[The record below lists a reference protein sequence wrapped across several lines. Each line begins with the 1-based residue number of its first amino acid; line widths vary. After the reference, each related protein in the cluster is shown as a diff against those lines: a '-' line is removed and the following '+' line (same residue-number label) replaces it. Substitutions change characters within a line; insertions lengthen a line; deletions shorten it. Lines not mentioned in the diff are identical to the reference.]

1 MKVAVI
7 GAGFVGVVTGACLA
21 EKGHTVVCVD
31 VDPDKVDMINNAQ
44 PPIYEA
50 GLESLLKG
58 NAGDRLRASTDL
70 RSAVL
75 ESDISM
81 IAVGTPNEGSA
92 IDLRFIEE
100 VSREVGA
107 AIADHSG
114 YPTVVVK
121 STVVPGT
128 TDDVVL
134 PILEDAS
141 GKRAG
146 PDFRLGM
153 NPEFLRQGS
162 AVADFMDPDRIVLGG
177 IDDRSVETMADLYA
191 VFEGTDVV
199 RTTPRTA
206 EMIKYAANSL
216 LATMIS
222 YSNEIANLC
231 AAIGDVDAIEVLE
244 GVRLDR
250 RMTPIQFDGVR
261 VVPGLM
267 DYLYPGCGFGGSC
280 FPKDVQ
286 ALISF
291 GEKAGPGMP
300 LLDAVIGINDRQPGQ
315 VVSLLETHLGALDGS
330 QITVLGLAFKPGTD
344 DMRESPA
351 IPIIRNLVAQGAI
364 VRAHD
369 PVARVTA
376 ERVLSAEGI
385 DYADDVASAVAGAE
399 AVVVLTPWADY
410 DDLPQLIAAM
420 PAQPLV
426 VDGRRAF
433 EKSDFARYAGIGL

>member
-1 MKVAVI
+1 
-7 GAGFVGVVTGACLA
+7 
-21 EKGHTVVCVD
+21 
-31 VDPDKVDMINNAQ
+31 
-44 PPIYEA
+44 
-50 GLESLLKG
+50 
-58 NAGDRLRASTDL
+58 
-70 RSAVL
+70 
-75 ESDISM
+75 M
-81 IAVGTPNEGSA
+81 IAVGTPNEGSV

-146 PDFRLGM
+146 PDFGLGM

-280 FPKDVQ
+280 FPKDV
-286 ALISF
+286 
-291 GEKAGPGMP
+291 
-300 LLDAVIGINDRQPGQ
+300 
-315 VVSLLETHLGALDGS
+315 
-330 QITVLGLAFKPGTD
+330 
-344 DMRESPA
+344 
-351 IPIIRNLVAQGAI
+351 
-364 VRAHD
+364 
-369 PVARVTA
+369 
-376 ERVLSAEGI
+376 
-385 DYADDVASAVAGAE
+385 
-399 AVVVLTPWADY
+399 
-410 DDLPQLIAAM
+410 
-420 PAQPLV
+420 
-426 VDGRRAF
+426 
-433 EKSDFARYAGIGL
+433 